1 MTLPSAGN
9 KDHAPA
15 STTLTTLAGR
25 QFLLRPIRTGDADSY
40 DRLVS
45 TLSPE
50 DRRYRFF
57 SAFNEL
63 PDSLR
68 ESLINV
74 DHSDHEAFVAAED
87 GASQETEICGVVRL
101 IKEGAN
107 NGAEYAI
114 IVSGQRRGL
123 GLGYSLMQYAIDY
136 ARYVKLSYLRGE
148 VLLENKAMM
157 QMCRELGFKRASNP
171 DDPAVATV
179 TLHL

>member
-1 MTLPSAGN
+1 MTLPSGGN
-9 KDHAPA
+9 KDRAPA

-25 QFLLRPIRTGDADSY
+25 QFLLRPIRTSDAESY
-40 DRLVS
+40 DRLVA
-45 TLSPE
+45 TLSPQ

-57 SAFNEL
+57 SAFSKL

-68 ESLINV
+68 ERLTNV
-74 DHSDHEAFVAAED
+74 DHRDHEAFVAAEE
-87 GASQETEICGVVRL
+87 GASQEKEICGVVRL
-101 IKEGAN
+101 IKEGAR

-114 IVSGQRRGL
+114 IVSGRRRGL

-148 VLLENKAMM
+148 VLLENTAMM
-157 QMCRELGFKRASNP
+157 QMCRELGFERASNP

-179 TLHL
+179 TLQL